1 MKRLLE
7 QQIELIDAWVAESVA
22 SDITPA
28 LLEKDIHVTD
38 ALIALMQIEHPTL
51 SLVFC
56 GGTSLSKAYGMIE
69 RMSED
74 IDLKVVPRDQNISRS
89 ALKRDLSNL
98 KVHVTTVLSGIG
110 LAEDVEARKALNENR
125 YIGMQWFYSSAY
137 ESHGSLRPH
146 LSIEFTTRTPRH
158 PVETKEIGYLLDRLL
173 EKPGSA
179 EAACVIPAETLAEK
193 VLSFLRRYAQYNA
206 GEMEQPWDSALVR
219 HIYDTYCIV
228 HANHASLET
237 AKLHFN
243 ELVVEDTVQFG
254 KQFSEFSDRP
264 KATLL
269 QALADAESDSK
280 LVDEYQRY
288 LLPLIFGATRPSYED
303 AFAVFKEC
311 AKALLARVNSDG

>member
-22 SDITPA
+22 GDITPA

-74 IDLKVVPRDQNISRS
+74 IDLKVVPRDPNISRS

-98 KVHVTTVLSGIG
+98 KAHVTTVLSGIG

-158 PVETKEIGYLLDRLL
+158 LVETKEIGYLLDRLL
-173 EKPGSA
+173 ENPGLV
-179 EAACVIPAETLAEK
+179 EVACVIPAETLAEK

-206 GEMEQPWDSALVR
+206 GKMEQAWDNALVR
-219 HIYDTYCIV
+219 HIYDIYCIF
-228 HANHASLET
+228 HANHTCLEM

-254 KQFSEFSDRP
+254 KQFSEFSDTP

-288 LLPLIFGATRPSYED
+288 LLPLIFGATRPSHEE

-311 AKALLARVNSDG
+311 AEVLLASVNTNG